1 MKYDRYVKNGCL
13 AWTLTSNGYKYLT
26 WNFALMWQKTKCSAP
41 LMVVCADKPSYQ
53 FLTREGISCVLWDN
67 FLSDFGPQVVPFG
80 SRQFATLNRV
90 KLALLN
96 TFAGD
101 PAIQQCLYFDGDIAI
116 YKDVVGD
123 LLARLSASP
132 EGILCQCDEKAKDCS
147 VGLAG
152 LAITNVCPNFCTGL
166 VAFKHG
172 GDGGIFKITDETLWS
187 AKPEDQVWVN
197 EAAGRL
203 GVAVGILPRELYP
216 NGARCSLT
224 HSTPELKN
232 EAYLLHYNYRV
243 GGTKVADMKRFGD
256 WHLIY

>member
-1 MKYDRYVKNGCL
+1 MKYERYVKDGCL

-26 WNFALMWQKTKCSAP
+26 WNFALMWQRAKCSAP

-53 FLTREGISCVLWDN
+53 FLSREGISCVLWDN

-80 SRQFATLNRV
+80 SRQFSTLNRV

-101 PAIQQCLYFDGDIAI
+101 PAVQQCLYFDGDIAI
-116 YKDVVGD
+116 YKDVVSD
-123 LLARLSASP
+123 IRARLAESSKDV
-132 EGILCQCDEKAKDCS
+132 LCQCDEKPKECS
-147 VGLAG
+147 ADSEQ
-152 LAITNVCPNFCTGL
+152 AIPCPNFCTGV
-166 VAFKHG
+166 VAYKHG
-172 GDGGIFKITDETLWS
+172 GDGGIFKITDEALWA

-197 EAAGRL
+197 DAAKRL
-203 GVAVGILPRELYP
+203 GVSVAILPRELYP

-224 HSTPELKN
+224 HSTPELKMS
-232 EAYLLHYNYRV
+232 AFLLHYNYRV

-256 WHLIY
+256 WLLVY

>member
-1 MKYDRYVKNGCL
+1 MKYERYVKDGCL

-26 WNFALMWQKTKCSAP
+26 WNFALLWQRAKCSAP

-53 FLTREGISCVLWDN
+53 FLSREGISCVLWDK
-67 FLSDFGPQVVPFG
+67 FLNDFGPQVVPFG
-80 SRQFATLNRV
+80 SRQFSTLNRV

-101 PAIQQCLYFDGDIAI
+101 PAVQQCLYFDGDIAI
-116 YKDVVGD
+116 YKDVVSD
-123 LLARLSASP
+123 IRARLAESTK
-132 EGILCQCDEKAKDCS
+132 GVLCQCDEKPKECS
-147 VGLAG
+147 ADS
-152 LAITNVCPNFCTGL
+152 ATATACPNFCTGV

-172 GDGGIFKITDETLWS
+172 GDGGIFKITDEALWA

-197 EAAGRL
+197 DAAKQL
-203 GVAVGILPRELYP
+203 GVSVAILPRELYP

-224 HSTPELKN
+224 HSTPELKMS
-232 EAYLLHYNYRV
+232 AFLLHYNYRV

-256 WHLIY
+256 WLLVY